1 MMTDVGEVDTL
12 AAAGGQEVS
21 TWSPPSARPGR
32 PRSEQAERAIIEAT
46 LDLLVE
52 VGIAALS
59 IEQVAARAGVG
70 KATIYRRW
78 PNKEAL
84 IIDAAASLKSPLPE
98 VPGRSIRED
107 LKIIADVM
115 VADQQ
120 TARARELYTCFV
132 SEGRRHP
139 DLAKKFTETVIEPRR
154 DYMRSVLRGAVA
166 RGELR
171 DDLDVDTMVIA
182 TTGSLMYASMV
193 WPQFHLAEG
202 NPKGLTDRLVDTILD
217 GLRPR

>member
-1 MMTDVGEVDTL
+1 MMTDVHELETI
-12 AAAGGQEVS
+12 AAAGDEES
-21 TWSPPSARPGR
+21 PRWSPPSARPGR

-46 LDLLVE
+46 LDLLAE

-84 IIDAAASLKSPLPE
+84 IIDAAASLKSPLPD
-98 VPGRSIRED
+98 VPGQSISED
-107 LKIIADVM
+107 LKIIAEVM

-120 TARARELYTCFV
+120 TTRARELYTCFV

-154 DYMRSVLRGAVA
+154 EYMRRVLRSAVA

-182 TTGSLMYASMV
+182 VTGSLMYASMV
-193 WPQFHLAEG
+193 WPHFRFVESG
-202 NPKGLTDRLVDTILD
+202 PEGLTDRLVDTILD

>member
-1 MMTDVGEVDTL
+1 MMTDVHELETI
-12 AAAGGQEVS
+12 AAAGDEESPGG
-21 TWSPPSARPGR
+21 SPPSARPGR

-46 LDLLVE
+46 LDLLAE

-59 IEQVAARAGVG
+59 IEQVAARAGGG

-84 IIDAAASLKSPLPE
+84 IIDAAASLKSPLPD
-98 VPGRSIRED
+98 VPGQSISED
-107 LKIIADVM
+107 LKIISEVM

-120 TARARELYTCFV
+120 TTRARELYTCFV
-132 SEGRRHP
+132 SAGRRHP

-154 DYMRSVLRGAVA
+154 EYMRRVLRSAVA

-171 DDLDVDTMVIA
+171 DDLDVATMVIA
-182 TTGSLMYASMV
+182 VTGSLMYASVV
-193 WPQFHLAEG
+193 WPHFPSVEAAPE
-202 NPKGLTDRLVDTILD
+202 GLTHRLAHTILD
-217 GLRPR
+217 GPRPR

>member
-1 MMTDVGEVDTL
+1 MMTDVHEVDTL
-12 AAAGGQEVS
+12 AAARGEEGS

-98 VPGRSIRED
+98 VPGKSIRED

-139 DLAKKFTETVIEPRR
+139 DLAKKFTETIIEPRR
-154 DYMRSVLRGAVA
+154 EYMRRVLRGAVA

-182 TTGSLMYASMV
+182 TTGSLMYASMI
-193 WPQFHLAEG
+193 WPHFRFVEG
-202 NPKGLTDRLVDTILD
+202 GPEGLTNRLVDTLLD

>member
-1 MMTDVGEVDTL
+1 MMTDGHELETI
-12 AAAGGQEVS
+12 AAAGDEES
-21 TWSPPSARPGR
+21 PTWSPPSARPGR

-46 LDLLVE
+46 LDLLAE

-98 VPGRSIRED
+98 VPGRSISED
-107 LKIIADVM
+107 LKIIAEVM

-120 TARARELYTCFV
+120 TTRARELYTCFV

-139 DLAKKFTETVIEPRR
+139 DLTKKFTETVIEPRR
-154 DYMRSVLRGAVA
+154 EYMRRVLRGAVA

-182 TTGSLMYASMV
+182 VTGSLMYASMV
-193 WPQFHLAEG
+193 WPHFRFVESG
-202 NPKGLTDRLVDTILD
+202 PEGLTDRLVDTILD

>member
-1 MMTDVGEVDTL
+1 MTDVHDLDTL
-12 AAAGGQEVS
+12 A
-21 TWSPPSARPGR
+21 PARPGR

-46 LDLLVE
+46 LDLLAE

-59 IEQVAARAGVG
+59 VEQVAARAGVG

-84 IIDAAASLKSPLPE
+84 IVEAAASLKSPLPDL
-98 VPGRSIRED
+98 PGRSIRED
-107 LKIIADVM
+107 LKIIAEIM

-139 DLAKKFTETVIEPRR
+139 DLARKFKETVIEPRR
-154 DYMRSVLRGAVA
+154 EYMRQVLRAGVA

-171 DDLDVDTMVIA
+171 DDIDIDTMVVA
-182 TTGSLMYASMV
+182 FTGPLMYVSMV
-193 WPQFHLAEG
+193 MAHYSFVEG
-202 NPKGLTDRLVDTILD
+202 SPDGITDRLIDAILD

>member
-1 MMTDVGEVDTL
+1 MTDVHELDTV
-12 AAAGGQEVS
+12 AVAGDEES
-21 TWSPPSARPGR
+21 PPWHPPSARPGR

-46 LDLLVE
+46 LDLLAE

-59 IEQVAARAGVG
+59 IEHVAAKAGVG

-120 TARARELYTCFV
+120 TARARELYTCFIA
-132 SEGRRHP
+132 EGRRHP
-139 DLAKKFTETVIEPRR
+139 DLAKKFMDTVIEPRR
-154 DYMRSVLRGAVA
+154 EYMRRVLRGGVA

-182 TTGSLMYASMV
+182 VTGSLMYASIV
-193 WPQFHLAEG
+193 WPNFRFVEAGPE
-202 NPKGLTDRLVDTILD
+202 GLTDRLVDTILD
-217 GLRPR
+217 GLCPR